1 MGQIITIYP
10 NPATDV
16 VNFTNI
22 NNISSITILNT
33 LGQTIL
39 NKVNISSASATINI
53 SNFENGLYFI
63 NLTKNNGEKEE
74 MKLVKY

>member
-1 MGQIITIYP
+1 MGRIITIYP
-10 NPATDV
+10 NPAKDV

-22 NNISSITILNT
+22 NNVSSITILNT
-33 LGQTIL
+33 VGQTLL
-39 NKVNISSASATINI
+39 NKANISSASATINI

-63 NLTKNNGEKEE
+63 NLTKNNGEKEV